1 MRPSLRVRL
10 RALKVLL
17 RKHIPEKYLRAAPWQ
32 RLALLQ
38 GLMDTDGSIGRNGHC
53 EITLKDDQL
62 AHDLG
67 ELLSSLGFKWRRQQR
82 YVHRDGRRYGPY
94 LRYHFTASSD
104 FPVFRLSRKRDRLQ
118 PRPAKNGKRPA
129 SPHRCNYTCGQRA
142 SAVHSGRFAIELVP
156 RWKENGADP

>member
-1 MRPSLRVRL
+1 LRVRL
-10 RALKVLL
+10 RVLKVLL

-94 LRYHFTASSD
+94 LRYHFTACSD
-104 FPVFRLSRKRDRLQ
+104 FPVFRLSRKRARLQ
-118 PRPAKNGKRPA
+118 PRPAKGGTALNRYIVAITPVASVPVRCIQVDSPSSLYLAGKKM
-129 SPHRCNYTCGQRA
+129 
-142 SAVHSGRFAIELVP
+142 VP
-156 RWKENGADP
+156 T